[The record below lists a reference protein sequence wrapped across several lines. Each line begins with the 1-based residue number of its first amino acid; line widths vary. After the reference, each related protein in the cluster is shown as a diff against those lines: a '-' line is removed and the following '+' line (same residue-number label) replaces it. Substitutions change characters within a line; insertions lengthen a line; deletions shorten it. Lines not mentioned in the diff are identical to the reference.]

1 MSRAFII
8 TLIGLALILEFLFLA
23 LFCNPYPHGEAFDV
37 RFRHRERVLA
47 FADYVQHRSPES
59 KATWEQELRLMHDH
73 EDWKMYL
80 ALGLLVAINGAAV
93 YFFLRYEHRRAAA

>member
-1 MSRAFII
+1 MIRSFKI
-8 TLIGLALILEFLFLA
+8 TLIGLALILEVLFLA

-47 FADYVQHRSPES
+47 FADYVEHRSPDT

-80 ALGLLVAINGAAV
+80 ALSLLVAINGAAV
-93 YFFLRYEHRRAAA
+93 YLFWRYEHRRAAT

>member
-1 MSRAFII
+1 MLRAFKI
-8 TLIGLALILEFLFLA
+8 TVVVLALILKFLFLA

-37 RFRHRERVLA
+37 SFRHRERVLA
-47 FADYVQHRSPES
+47 FADYVQHRSPET

-80 ALGLLVAINGAAV
+80 ALGLLVAINGAWV
-93 YFFLRYEHRRAAA
+93 YFFWRYEHRKAVA